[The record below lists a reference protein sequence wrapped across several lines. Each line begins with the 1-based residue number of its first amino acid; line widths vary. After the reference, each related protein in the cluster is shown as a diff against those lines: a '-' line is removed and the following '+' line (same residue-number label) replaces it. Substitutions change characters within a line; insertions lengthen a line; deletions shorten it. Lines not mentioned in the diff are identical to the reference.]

1 VENTNN
7 DVVEVHVTGVSISG
21 EVNNDTNG
29 SDEESKTET
38 PGSENNDSE

>member
-21 EVNNDTNG
+21 KVNNDTNG
-29 SDEESKTET
+29 SDEEGEAEA
-38 PGSENNDSE
+38 PGTENNDSK